1 MTGPRLQA
9 RKWASA
15 LFALLPCAAPVA
27 AQQAVVTTQDA
38 NALEIGQAFLA
49 HHGGQCY
56 AILPTHVVN
65 EAGRPALRR
74 EGTQGLLG
82 ETIDSAELGDDLSVA
97 RLDGAIRADC
107 GVSALSIRRS
117 IERLL
122 QQGRLGTLRSINGDG
137 TVAQLG
143 VTIVDDD
150 GRGMLRVQPTHQ
162 GNPIRKGL
170 SGSLLL
176 IDGVSVGMLLSVN
189 ARSGI
194 GSVARIDALMSKVD
208 AHLRNPAT
216 PAPGAA
222 AGTVSASPTASLS
235 STHSAPGAGPRVLGW
250 SALPIDESHRAAN
263 LTAGAEA
270 PPWSSIPERWP
281 VTIDLQ
287 AGDGVVTISG
297 VMLDGR
303 GVAAAGQLPARVE
316 VFINLSGDTRGWRA
330 ITSTAVDYRDG
341 VAHIALAPLRTR
353 LLRLSFSAT
362 VDGGEVISLGRIAL
376 LQ

>member
-1 MTGPRLQA
+1 MKSLALRA
-9 RKWASA
+9 RTWAGA
-15 LFALLPCAAPVA
+15 LAALLPCAAPVA

-38 NALEIGQAFLA
+38 SALEIGQAFLA

-56 AILPTHVVN
+56 AILPTHVVR

-82 ETIDSAELGDDLSVA
+82 ETLDHADLGEDLSLA
-97 RLDGAIRADC
+97 RLDGAITSDC
-107 GVSALSIRRS
+107 GASALSVRRA

-194 GSVARIDALMSKVD
+194 GTVARIDTLMAKVD
-208 AHLRNPAT
+208 AHLMNAT
-216 PAPGAA
+216 AAGPAPGAPAPPSAAAA
-222 AGTVSASPTASLS
+222 AGS
-235 STHSAPGAGPRVLGW
+235 GPRVLAW
-250 SALPIDESHRAAN
+250 SALPIDEAHRAAN
-263 LTAGAEA
+263 LTASAEA
-270 PPWSSIPERWP
+270 PPWASLPTRWP

-287 AGDGVVTISG
+287 AGEGLVTINGVV
-297 VMLDGR
+297 LDGR
-303 GVAAAGQLPARVE
+303 GVADAGQLPAHVE
-316 VFINLSGDTRGWRA
+316 VFINPSGDARGWRA
-330 ITSTAVDYRDG
+330 ITSMALDYRDG
-341 VAHIALAPLRTR
+341 VAQIALAPLRTR

-362 VDGGEVISLGRIAL
+362 VGGGERISLGRISL

>member
-1 MTGPRLQA
+1 MSAPRPRA
-9 RKWASA
+9 RLRAFA
-15 LFALLPCAAPVA
+15 LFALLPCVAPVA

-49 HHGGQCY
+49 HHGGRCY
-56 AILPTHVVN
+56 AILPTHVVR

-82 ETIDSAELGDDLSVA
+82 ETVDHAELGDDLSLA
-97 RLDGAIRADC
+97 RVDGAIGNDC
-107 GVSALSIRRS
+107 GSSALSVRRAV
-117 IERLL
+117 ERLL

-150 GRGMLRVQPTHQ
+150 GRGTLRVQPTHQ

-176 IDGVSVGMLLSVN
+176 IDGVGVGMLLSVN

-194 GSVARIDALMSKVD
+194 GTVARIDTLMSKVD
-208 AHLRNPAT
+208 AHLMGP
-216 PAPGAA
+216 A
-222 AGTVSASPTASLS
+222 AGATE
-235 STHSAPGAGPRVLGW
+235 APLPAAPAIPGTLAAVPAAGPRVLAW
-250 SALPIDESHRAAN
+250 SALPIDEAHRAAN

-270 PPWSSIPERWP
+270 PAWASIPARWP

-287 AGDGVVTISG
+287 AGEGLVTISG
-297 VMLDGR
+297 VVLDGR
-303 GVAAAGQLPARVE
+303 GVADAGQLPAHVE
-316 VFINLSGDTRGWRA
+316 LFINPSGDARAWRA
-330 ITSTAVDYRDG
+330 ITSMPLDYRDG
-341 VAHIALAPLRTR
+341 VARIALAPLRTR

-362 VDGGEVISLGRIAL
+362 VGGGGVISLGRIGL
-376 LQ
+376 VH